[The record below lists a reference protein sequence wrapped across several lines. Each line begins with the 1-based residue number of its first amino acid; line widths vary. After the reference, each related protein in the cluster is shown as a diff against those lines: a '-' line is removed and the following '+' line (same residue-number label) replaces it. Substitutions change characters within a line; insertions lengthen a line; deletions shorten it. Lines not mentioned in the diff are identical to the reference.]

1 MVSYI
6 WLTSG
11 FVVVRVSP
19 FVVVSS
25 HNTVFSQ
32 SPHVV
37 LSDDIFTCQCVL
49 CNFDFGIPAG
59 VYHSSKGPGQSTSHH
74 MTRHISDTKTF
85 FLRTYQSRKRNKKQ
99 EE

>member
-32 SPHVV
+32 SPHDV
-37 LSDDIFTCQCVL
+37 LSDEIFTCML
-49 CNFDFGIPAG
+49 CYFDFGIPAG
-59 VYHSSKGPGQSTSHH
+59 VCHSYHSQDERIIIRSKSHPH
-74 MTRHISDTKTF
+74 
-85 FLRTYQSRKRNKKQ
+85 
-99 EE
+99 